1 MKQEKVEEVLFDIS
15 KTLSKIEEKLSGV
28 CEVLAQ
34 HEHRITTL
42 ETNKTSSTNDSW
54 KNQLLMLLAKSLII
68 GLTALCTICG
78 GSSILSQI
86 LQSNNSPSISEIQ
99 QK

>member
-54 KNQLLMLLAKSLII
+54 KNQLLLLLGKSIII
-68 GLTALCTICG
+68 GLTTIVSLVGG
-78 GSSILSQI
+78 GSLLSQI
-86 LQSNNSPSISEIQ
+86 LPSNNSPSISENQ